1 MGLFEKNRKNSKK
14 SEKKTKKATDLTEN
28 QTSLPVEGEKEKK
41 HKMTDVERRQ
51 NALAFKRD
59 PEYNKEY
66 TPYVD
71 PVEIDEETVKNTE
84 YEKTAGKFRL
94 AKWAVIILLV
104 LYSIFMVFTFRDRI
118 TLENF
123 RYLIRNVDFDIETGI
138 NLQNDI
144 IYDADPD
151 NMFVKYRDYLALIG
165 KNSLKIYDS
174 SGREA
179 YTEKVSLASP
189 AVCTSS
195 KYMLIYDRQGGGY
208 SVYSYFNREF
218 SEEMTHPVC
227 AAAMSDSGIYAVA
240 SVSSDYDG
248 VVYIYNER
256 FKLINRV
263 FKNRTVSGLAV
274 TDDGSEVLICAYGS
288 ESDGSVS
295 AEITTLPTATKDSR
309 LHFTVDGIIP
319 YDCGYLE
326 NGGFYIISADGIRIY
341 EKSGKEKSYYSFGS
355 EVPVK
360 YMADIHGFAILFSDK
375 NESGRMRCVMLD
387 ENGKV
392 TLERDAGFG
401 LSASALDGG
410 YLYLLYADRLV
421 RLSSESVSEF
431 RFSTPVSVCDVCAA
445 GDVFVC
451 TSTSVIIPEWEDDV
465 SRDNE

>member
-1 MGLFEKNRKNSKK
+1 MGLFDKKRKGSKK
-14 SEKKTKKATDLTEN
+14 TEKSKKKATGLTEKSS
-28 QTSLPVEGEKEKK
+28 SLPVKGGKEQK

-66 TPYVD
+66 MPYID
-71 PVEIDEETVKNTE
+71 PVEIDEETVKNAE
-84 YEKTAGKFRL
+84 YEKIAGKFRL
-94 AKWAVIILLV
+94 AKWAVLILLV

-123 RYLIRNVDFDIETGI
+123 RYLMRNVDFDIETGI

-179 YTEKVSLASP
+179 YSEKISLASP

-218 SEEMTHPVC
+218 NEETSYPVC

-248 VVYIYNER
+248 VVYIYNEK

-263 FKNRTVSGLAV
+263 FKNRAVSSLAV

-288 ESDGSVS
+288 ESSGDVS
-295 AEITTLPTATKDSR
+295 AEITVLPTATKDSR

-326 NGGFYIISADGIRIY
+326 NGGFYIVSADGIRIY
-341 EKSGKEKSYYSFGS
+341 ENSGKEKNFYSFGS
-355 EVPVK
+355 ESPAK
-360 YMADIHGFAILFSDK
+360 YMADTHGFALLFSDR

-387 ENGKV
+387 KDGKV
-392 TLERDAGFG
+392 TLERDAGHG
-401 LSASALDGG
+401 LVSSTLDGG
-410 YLYLLYADRLV
+410 YLYLLYSDRLV
-421 RLSSESVSEF
+421 RLSSGSASEF
-431 RFSTPVSVCDVCAA
+431 RFSAPVNACEVCAA
-445 GDVFVC
+445 GDVFIC
-451 TSTSVIIPEWEDDV
+451 TSTSVIIPEWDDV
-465 SRDNE
+465 ADSDK